1 VADSFQPDS
10 FVPDTPVAA
19 VAAGREKKSSTDSF
33 QPDSFVPD
41 GDTEPA
47 TGVYKEIQERGVFD
61 RPLGEDQ
68 PVLDADIRE
77 IAAKEGVPYEKL
89 RGALPFLGGKPENI
103 SWSDYLGRVG
113 YTAALPLMGG
123 AQKLYKM
130 SQDDKTERAMDA
142 LQQLAAGRAS
152 YLTTGAE
159 VAAPASMIGKSK
171 KAAAA
176 VGSVVGASNAPQGQ
190 ELEGALLGAGLGIA
204 AKAGEQ
210 LITRASREAA
220 TRTEQEVIRKTIQ
233 ETPELDRGAQEILE
247 RRSESTHELF
257 DFVSGQRDGLDSN
270 ISKLILREQVP
281 VEVLTDSRTG
291 LSKVLAEYYPE
302 SGEQLQQKLAGK
314 VVEDRTIEF
323 ARHLNR
329 QADVNS
335 LTQARKVIQ
344 DYTERQGG
352 VTALRNKWDV
362 YQTEQAALEY
372 LVRNPA
378 LRTTRGDNALDRVLN
393 HMSDAQFVLRDI
405 SERYGVAL
413 EPAHQKLNR
422 AYNRMSFA
430 RNDSRKALA
439 GIFRKHKSIDQELTR
454 GGRVYQAL
462 DTGDVSKLSE
472 QEVAAY
478 QDFQKYFSDQ
488 LNYVNK
494 LVTEKDKSINPLSIP
509 ARPNYVPHMLAEIDR
524 LQGGFETR
532 MQQALRDATAKL
544 GFEVSDISKL
554 SSGEL
559 DTVRVSSRGMQEL
572 IEGLELLNN
581 KKIET
586 GSDIVLRYNELLNSP
601 GRGIRLETAARA
613 AMEREGSIP
622 DWMREKNLFILADK
636 WSTNT
641 LRHLYLR
648 NSLDEMASQ
657 SRRIRAA
664 GGTLESD
671 YIDRLLQD
679 INGIRSGTVASYTLE
694 KRLEYMRRLDAR
706 IARAKDPEK
715 KLALQMAKAVPEVFS
730 DLSKQIY
737 PNLLG
742 MSPRALIMN
751 STQLLTK
758 TWPELGTVYG
768 PTAIIRGLYNVAT
781 NYPQMRQ
788 RLTNSGFQPA
798 EFTPKY
804 RQAITE
810 GIRRSSIYALPSNVV
825 AKMGDVAM
833 RMYTWMDSVNRM
845 VSMSVADAMAHD
857 LTIPKP
863 SRLAQRTLTNFP
875 TALQREVAGAGGDR
889 AKISAIL
896 AGHLNASTQYNY
908 NRASMSE
915 FGRTMGPMFSIF
927 SKWPTATV
935 GEIVAEYRKR
945 GVLGGSARNAEKFI
959 LPLLAFQAF
968 DSAVT
973 GEGFT
978 PWNED
983 TDEKTDVQKKLLGVG
998 GLSQSA
1004 PIGALKGISE
1014 GDFFTPPALD
1024 VVLSVVRG
1032 MAAGDGS
1039 AVMRGVDNAVN
1050 NFAPGSVW
1058 MRLITDDLVTFLEG
1072 ERPEG
1077 NTFTERSIEG
1087 ARILGK

>member
-1 VADSFQPDS
+1 MDISTLP
-10 FVPDTPVAA
+10 PPPVDVSALPPPPQ
-19 VAAGREKKSSTDSF
+19 G
-33 QPDSFVPD
+33 
-41 GDTEPA
+41 
-47 TGVYKEIQERGVFD
+47 TGSVDKEIAERSVFD
-61 RPLGEDQ
+61 RPGLESQAVTDAEIQQIADKHGVDVKELREYAPLLG
-68 PVLDADIRE
+68 V
-77 IAAKEGVPYEKL
+77 
-89 RGALPFLGGKPENI
+89 KPENPTGT
-103 SWSDYLGRVG
+103 DYRRGFVYGASQIGLGG
-113 YTAALPLMGG
+113 F
-123 AQKLYKM
+123 QKLMKVTQSPEM
-130 SQDDKTERAMDA
+130 ERAMDD
-142 LQQLAAGRAS
+142 LQQLGAGRSS

-159 VAAPASMIGKSK
+159 IAAPGNIIAKSK

-176 VGSVVGASNAPQGQ
+176 VGFGIGAANAPQGQ
-190 ELEGALLGAGLGIA
+190 ELEGGILGAGLGVF

-210 LITRASREAA
+210 LITRGTREAA

-233 ETPELDRGAQEILE
+233 ETPELDRGAQEILS
-247 RRSESTHELF
+247 RREQSTNELL
-257 DFVSGQRDGLDSN
+257 DVITGQRELDSDL
-270 ISKLILREQVP
+270 SKLILREQVP

-302 SGEQLQQKLAGK
+302 RGTDLQQKLAGA
-314 VVEDRTIEF
+314 VVQDRTIEF

-335 LTQARKVIQ
+335 YKQARKVISE
-344 DYTERQGG
+344 YTDRQGG
-352 VTALRNKWDV
+352 VTALRRRWDV

-378 LRTTRGDNALDRVLN
+378 LRTTRGDNALDKVLN

-413 EPAHQKLNR
+413 EPVHQKLNR

-478 QDFQKYFSDQ
+478 QDFQKYFADQ

-509 ARPNYVPHMLAEIDR
+509 ARPNYVPHMLAEIDK

-544 GFEVSDISKL
+544 GFEVSDISQL

-559 DTVRVSSRGMQEL
+559 DTVRVSSKGMQEL

-622 DWMREKNLFILADK
+622 DWMREKNLFLLADK

-751 STQLLTK
+751 STQMFTK

-810 GIRRSSIYALPSNVV
+810 GIRRSSVYALPSNVV

-845 VSMSVADAMAHD
+845 VSMSVADSMTDD
-857 LTIPKP
+857 LLRGSK
-863 SRLAQRTLTNFP
+863 LAQRTLGNFP
-875 TALQREVAGAGGDR
+875 TALQREVLGAGDDR
-889 AKISAIL
+889 QKISAII

-983 TDEKTDVQKKLLGVG
+983 ADEKTDVQKKLLGVG